1 MSRRLNILETR
12 SSNSTAKEIKK
23 KSYIKDIAWTYP
35 GKFHRTTLQNFG
47 SWSRNCL
54 SISLCLIF
62 FYIFGNTSTWSTHPL
77 VSFVK
82 FPKSCRKILLL
93 LFDTPFWP
101 FFRRTIIRKWLS
113 SHHLFS
119 IFKNGFAAIC
129 ASQSNFVS
137 APSRPKKTCLPG
149 FSLWRRFFF

>member
-1 MSRRLNILETR
+1 MNLSRQV
-12 SSNSTAKEIKK
+12 SSYNPS
-23 KSYIKDIAWTYP
+23 KSWKLVEKLFVHFTVFD
-35 GKFHRTTLQNFG
+35 
-47 SWSRNCL
+47 
-54 SISLCLIF
+54 F
-62 FYIFGNTSTWSTHPL
+62 FYIFGSTWSMHPL

-101 FFRRTIIRKWLS
+101 FFRRTIIRKWIS
-113 SHHLFS
+113 SHHLFG

-137 APSRPKKTCLPG
+137 APSRPKKTVFVLLKQLRLPG
-149 FSLWRRFFF
+149 FSLCRRLFF

>member
-1 MSRRLNILETR
+1 MNLSRQV
-12 SSNSTAKEIKK
+12 SSYNPS
-23 KSYIKDIAWTYP
+23 
-35 GKFHRTTLQNFG
+35 KFWKLVEK
-47 SWSRNCL
+47 
-54 SISLCLIF
+54 ISLCLNF
-62 FYIFGNTSTWSTHPL
+62 FVDIFGNTSTWNTHPL
-77 VSFVK
+77 VSFVN

-93 LFDTPFWP
+93 LFNTPFWP

-137 APSRPKKTCLPG
+137 APSRPKKTVFILLKQLRLPG
-149 FSLWRRFFF
+149 FSLCCRLFFYI